1 VITRYNVCEV
11 ACSAYTAALT
21 PGNIQGAFRRAGIHP
36 FNPQAIPHEKLLPA
50 EVFRPLAESD
60 TETVDSQATVEGGI
74 AEGIDKTMDMFSE
87 KERTLRKAKS
97 EHKVKPRNAMS
108 KIVAG
113 KEIDERVLEKMN
125 DHVRKQGMKSTNTE
139 KKGKRVKGAQQKKR
153 VAQSPQP
160 GPSRIITSDTDSDS
174 EVGDTELC
182 CQCKRYTPAEMSRC
196 FIFAL

>member
-1 VITRYNVCEV
+1 MLVILDGHKSHVSVGLTEWAQELGIVIFILPPHCSHILQPMDVGCFGPLQRIYDNKCHKLIRELSSVITRYNVCEV

-74 AEGIDKTMDMFSE
+74 TEGIDKTMDMFSE

-97 EHKVKPRNAMS
+97 EHKVKPRNTMS

-113 KEIDERVLEKMN
+113 KEIDERVLEK
-125 DHVRKQGMKSTNTE
+125 
-139 KKGKRVKGAQQKKR
+139 
-153 VAQSPQP
+153 
-160 GPSRIITSDTDSDS
+160 
-174 EVGDTELC
+174 
-182 CQCKRYTPAEMSRC
+182 
-196 FIFAL
+196 